1 MENFNQQLAR
11 EVPARVPV
19 ALLQAADAIM
29 FNKQEEAS
37 AILSDFEPPDDISRV
52 CAQALLG
59 RKKEADH
66 IYLSNLE
73 DKNKQI
79 NIFDLV
85 LRNVDTVRITTGA
98 ALNMIHDFYSKGQ
111 RSFTH
116 FNIGIGKG
124 HFEVQLIKAL
134 AKNKQ
139 ALPDHIKIMGLDI
152 DESSL
157 REAGENIKD
166 AAKKYLPAHVVVDY
180 TSVCAFAEKVPD
192 TIWDQIQQHGTDS
205 LGVISAF
212 TLHHLSSGEDRQQ
225 VLEKV
230 AGCQADIFLQ
240 VEPDVNDFT
249 PILRDRLRN
258 CWTVFG
264 ATYRLIDQRCAKEAE
279 ADALKYVFFKRE
291 IEDILSNDEEARFE
305 KHEEITSWAKR
316 CADAGFH
323 LVDIPYKIAEEIPG
337 VAYQYGKGYIRMTY
351 EGVPTVGII
360 VATSKG

>member
-1 MENFNQQLAR
+1 MTNFNQQLER
-11 EVPARVPV
+11 EIRSGVPA

-29 FNKQEEAS
+29 LNKEAE
-37 AILSDFEPPDDISRV
+37 AAAVLSDFEPSDDISRV

-66 IYLSNLE
+66 IYLSNLA

-79 NIFDLV
+79 NVFDLV

-98 ALNMIHDFYSKGQ
+98 ALSMMHDFYSKGQ
-111 RSFTH
+111 GSVTH

-124 HFEVQLIKAL
+124 HFEVQLIKSL
-134 AKNKQ
+134 GENKHAQ
-139 ALPDHIKIMGLDI
+139 PDHIKIIGLDI
-152 DESSL
+152 DEESL
-157 REAGENIKD
+157 REAGENISV
-166 AAKKYLPAHVVVDY
+166 AARKYLPAHVVVEY
-180 TSVCAFAEKVPD
+180 YSICAFAEKMSDKV
-192 TIWDQIQQHGTDS
+192 WAQVQQHGTDS

-212 TLHHLSSGEDRQQ
+212 TLHHLSSSDDRQQ

-230 AGCQADIFLQ
+230 ASCKAGIFLQ

-249 PILRDRLRN
+249 PILRDRLVN
-258 CWTVFG
+258 CWNVFG
-264 ATYRLIDQRCAKEAE
+264 ATYRLIDQRCANEAE

-291 IEDILSNDEEARFE
+291 IEDILGNDESARFE

-316 CADAGFH
+316 CAEAGFN
-323 LVDIPYKIAEEIPG
+323 LVDIPYKIEEEIPG